1 MPPTQLVR
9 GSLALLMLVTLLIV
23 APPSGS
29 QAQMDV
35 GAGSATPAHASVV
48 DVQSVVPAPLSA
60 VPPTPPVSQTMTIS
74 QTLSDEAQ
82 RNTIAFSGLSFLT
95 GSLGA
100 DSFFPPGKV
109 ADFWGFQYLRDNDL
123 SQMGHNPLFLTSA
136 AFNMWNVLTTA
147 QRAQL
152 RTLADSQVS
161 SINDYANRRFVLMKA
176 FRRLVTSDVPTG
188 SAGLDLDAVKAYSS
202 ALYQLDGQMSYDR
215 AQVMG
220 GILATLSTS
229 QTTFLNTNMVG
240 KGMLDWP
247 AVSEPSDMQG
257 LAREVKEALMTYAG
271 DMYSWYAGSVEADV
285 YFCPERQGTYFGSF
299 YLKDTP
305 VMSTGGTID
314 SNLTA
319 TVGITFQLTLSP
331 TQLALVTGLVD
342 LQRPALTEIV
352 ARRSDIAT
360 ALRGFIAGKTVSN
373 TLVLSQSARYGE
385 LDGEII
391 YNYAT
396 NLTKVY
402 QSLSSA
408 QQTVLAGL
416 RAKILGNFDLI
427 PEPYAYRYSD
437 RVTMPTIANTD
448 FLFLTGAQTITQ
460 TKVYLPLVI
469 GGGTGITTTTTTT
482 ATVKLPDTGQVSD
495 YTATVGEDADYTR
508 NPPAYTDHGNGTVSD
523 QVTGLMWQ
531 QSDGGEMTFS
541 NAVTYCANLA
551 LGGYGDW
558 QLPSSAAL
566 FSLVDLDHN
575 PALNTTTF
583 TNSGAEYWWSA
594 NEAVGDATKAW
605 VVNAG
610 GGIGAHPKSETLSA
624 GGAKRFHARC
634 ARNVAASMTSSF
646 MANSNATV
654 TDATTGLVWQQA
666 EAPATLTWEAALGY
680 CENLTLG
687 TYTDWRLPNSKE
699 LRSISADTR
708 ANPSLDPT
716 YFPGAQAAL
725 YWTSTTLFGH
735 TTSAWFVDFTSG
747 LASYNDKTGALAVR
761 CVRGG

>member
-299 YLKDTP
+299 YMKDAPAVGNPGYSIGTTITADMGNAFIAALTP
-305 VMSTGGTID
+305 DQAQQI
-314 SNLTA
+314 
-319 TVGITFQLTLSP
+319 
-331 TQLALVTGLVD
+331 TGLVET
-342 LQRPALTEIV
+342 QRPALTDIV
-352 ARRSDIAT
+352 AVRTKIAT
-360 ALRGFIAGKTVSN
+360 ELRKFIAGETAD
-373 TLVLSQSARYGE
+373 SA
-385 LDGEII
+385 
-391 YNYAT
+391 
-396 NLTKVY
+396 
-402 QSLSSA
+402 
-408 QQTVLAGL
+408 TVLALMETYGALDGTIVYHFATNFVRVGQTLTDAQHAQLQAL
-416 RAKILGNFDLI
+416 RQQTLGDFTPKAAFLYA
-427 PEPYAYRYSD
+427 EPID
-437 RVTMPTIANTD
+437 FPTVPNTD
-448 FLFLTGAQTITQ
+448 FLF
-460 TKVYLPLVI
+460 
-469 GGGTGITTTTTTT
+469 
-482 ATVKLPDTGQVSD
+482 S
-495 YTATVGEDADYTR
+495 
-508 NPPAYTDHGNGTVSD
+508 
-523 QVTGLMWQ
+523 
-531 QSDGGEMTFS
+531 
-541 NAVTYCANLA
+541 
-551 LGGYGDW
+551 
-558 QLPSSAAL
+558 
-566 FSLVDLDHN
+566 
-575 PALNTTTF
+575 
-583 TNSGAEYWWSA
+583 
-594 NEAVGDATKAW
+594 
-605 VVNAG
+605 
-610 GGIGAHPKSETLSA
+610 
-624 GGAKRFHARC
+624 
-634 ARNVAASMTSSF
+634 
-646 MANSNATV
+646 
-654 TDATTGLVWQQA
+654 
-666 EAPATLTWEAALGY
+666 
-680 CENLTLG
+680 
-687 TYTDWRLPNSKE
+687 
-699 LRSISADTR
+699 
-708 ANPSLDPT
+708 
-716 YFPGAQAAL
+716 
-725 YWTSTTLFGH
+725 
-735 TTSAWFVDFTSG
+735 
-747 LASYNDKTGALAVR
+747 
-761 CVRGG
+761 